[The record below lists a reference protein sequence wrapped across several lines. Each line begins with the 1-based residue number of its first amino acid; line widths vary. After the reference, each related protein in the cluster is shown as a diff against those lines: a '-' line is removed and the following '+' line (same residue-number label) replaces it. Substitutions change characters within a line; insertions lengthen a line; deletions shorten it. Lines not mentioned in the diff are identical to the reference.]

1 MNPDKKVEKF
11 ISETKTE
18 IRNGVKYTTYYVS
31 RPIEP
36 GDPYGGSIGVSRP
49 IEPKDPLGGSIGSQS
64 TTLEVIN
71 YVYNRK

>member
-1 MNPDKKVEKF
+1 MTERKVEKF

-36 GDPYGGSIGVSRP
+36 GDPHGGSIGT
-49 IEPKDPLGGSIGSQS
+49 QS

-71 YVYNRK
+71 YVYKRK

>member
-1 MNPDKKVEKF
+1 MQPDKKVEKF

-36 GDPYGGSIGVSRP
+36 GDPYGGSIG
-49 IEPKDPLGGSIGSQS
+49 SQS
-64 TTLEVIN
+64 TTLEVIY